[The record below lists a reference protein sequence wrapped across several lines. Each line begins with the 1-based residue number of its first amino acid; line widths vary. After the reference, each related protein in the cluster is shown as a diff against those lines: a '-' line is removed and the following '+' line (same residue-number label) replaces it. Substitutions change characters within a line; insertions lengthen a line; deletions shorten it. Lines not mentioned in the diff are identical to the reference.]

1 LDDDVRR
8 LLDADSFHARRPR
21 AGVMSEGSE
30 MELGAKFWLTFVAG
44 AIACGIAGIVLF
56 LVVTEA
62 WYRWGFLGMFLF
74 ISAILLAIAWL
85 VDRRSKKRYESLDD
99 AT

>member
-1 LDDDVRR
+1 
-8 LLDADSFHARRPR
+8 
-21 AGVMSEGSE
+21 MSEGSE
-30 MELGAKFWLTFVAG
+30 MELGAKFWLMLVGG
-44 AIACGIAGIVLF
+44 AIACGIAGILVF
-56 LVVTEA
+56 LVIEGA

-85 VDRRSKKRYESLDD
+85 VDRRSKKRYDELLDD